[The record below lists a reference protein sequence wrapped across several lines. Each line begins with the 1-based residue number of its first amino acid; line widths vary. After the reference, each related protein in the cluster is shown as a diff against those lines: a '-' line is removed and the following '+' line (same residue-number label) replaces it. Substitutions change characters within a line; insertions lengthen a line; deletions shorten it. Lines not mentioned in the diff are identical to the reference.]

1 MQEILSFLKYLAQ
14 SNTINFII
22 MLIILVYIAQKM
34 NLKTSL
40 ENSVKNVE
48 TEIQKSDEEKEK
60 SEEIFA
66 DSQKAM
72 KKLPQEIDKLEKEAV
87 SKANIFKCEIEQ
99 STLKNIQSI
108 EQNVQ
113 KSLTIEEEKF
123 SNLLKDQTVIASV
136 EKAKAGIIKQ
146 LEENPDLHAKF
157 IAESLDELDRAKL

>member
-1 MQEILSFLKYLAQ
+1 
-14 SNTINFII
+14 
-22 MLIILVYIAQKM
+22 MLIILIYIAQKM

-72 KKLPQEIDKLEKEAV
+72 EKHPQEIDKLEKEAV
-87 SKANIFKCEIEQ
+87 SKANIFKCEIEET
-99 STLKNIQSI
+99 TLKNIQSI

>member
-22 MLIILVYIAQKM
+22 MLIILIYIAQKM

-72 KKLPQEIDKLEKEAV
+72 QKLPQEIDKLEKEAV
-87 SKANIFKCEIEQ
+87 SKANIFKCEIEET
-99 STLKNIQSI
+99 TLKNIQSI